1 MFQTYNICRFGTEV
15 KKFYDCVAVQCQ
27 IHLNWLLNLFLSQ
40 MVLLSIIKIKQAK
53 WIDLWSLKFVQDLI
67 SAYSFYDST
76 WVRQNISTYLDVLD
90 LVTYVSI

>member
-1 MFQTYNICRFGTEV
+1 M
-15 KKFYDCVAVQCQ
+15 
-27 IHLNWLLNLFLSQ
+27 
-40 MVLLSIIKIKQAK
+40 QATC
-53 WIDLWSLKFVQDLI
+53 IDFWSLKFVQDLI